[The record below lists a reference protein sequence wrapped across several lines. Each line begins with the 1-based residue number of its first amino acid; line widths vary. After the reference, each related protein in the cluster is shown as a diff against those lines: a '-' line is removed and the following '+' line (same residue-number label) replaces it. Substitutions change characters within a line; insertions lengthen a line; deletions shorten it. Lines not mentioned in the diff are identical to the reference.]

1 MTQVTK
7 VEFQKHF
14 FPRGES
20 ELYTISLRASE
31 FHSLLLTV
39 APRIHFTL
47 EPGGSPESAV
57 PLPVHLSQS
66 RDRLLRNASGG
77 DAAELLQHSGLL
89 PDQELFPQV

>member
-31 FHSLLLTV
+31 FHSLLTV

-47 EPGGSPESAV
+47 KPGGSPESAV

-77 DAAELLQHSGLL
+77 DAAELLQYSGLL
-89 PDQELFPQV
+89 PDPELIPEV